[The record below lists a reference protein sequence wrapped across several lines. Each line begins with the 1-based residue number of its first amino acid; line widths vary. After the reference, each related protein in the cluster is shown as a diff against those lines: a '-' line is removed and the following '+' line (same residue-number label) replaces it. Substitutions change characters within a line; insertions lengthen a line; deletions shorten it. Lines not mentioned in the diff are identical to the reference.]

1 MVGYFRNC
9 DILKIGCFW
18 QNPKIHENW
27 RFENWLFWPF
37 SISNLCHRQTIRD
50 RSMKPIA
57 NNSLGS
63 QFLQEKSPMWKYQPI
78 FERTPWPNLAVQN
91 SKFAVHD
98 CPGWRCLC
106 HWISQQDMRFHK
118 LTHRGW
124 FYWCGILTDT
134 CRNSSKPLWNRNWMN
149 TTASVVAQIQ
159 VICVV

>member
-1 MVGYFRNC
+1 MVGYFRNY

-78 FERTPWPNLAVQN
+78 FERTPWPYLAVQN

-106 HWISQQDMRFHK
+106 LNLKVSTPFWYFLLLNFSALQWSPQNITMHIAKH
-118 LTHRGW
+118 
-124 FYWCGILTDT
+124 
-134 CRNSSKPLWNRNWMN
+134 
-149 TTASVVAQIQ
+149 
-159 VICVV
+159 

>member
-1 MVGYFRNC
+1 MVGYFRNY

-106 HWISQQDMRFHK
+106 HMHAVKYHLLMPMGYFFQFWTTC
-118 LTHRGW
+118 LTGK
-124 FYWCGILTDT
+124 CME
-134 CRNSSKPLWNRNWMN
+134 C
-149 TTASVVAQIQ
+149 A
-159 VICVV
+159 